1 MYFFRVEISSFDD
14 EKKVLYLIPD
24 QSDTDEHGIPFQ
36 EKLLTSSPQY
46 KEFVKETKT
55 SVVDVEY
62 TVYRTSAPIA
72 GAITDESFEQM
83 SQDNALELLDG
94 NEFSITTG
102 KSAKSS
108 GKGGNKSTYIVF
120 GMIATVIVLMIIISA
135 VTGNKGE
142 GKAGTGTTEAT
153 AEITAEIKTNEPETH
168 EAVTTEPVS
177 ATKEPEQ
184 QTSEPA
190 FVDTPPQET
199 AESITADT
207 KTAEPENVVS
217 SSSGG
222 STSSSTQ
229 SEYTISFH
237 ANGGTGTLES
247 ITSAPGQ
254 YVVLPSAD
262 AAAQNLSKEGY
273 KLIGFSDNVEI
284 NYPLYD
290 YLMPSSNI
298 TLYAVWEPQTYTVT
312 YNSNGGTG
320 SLSRAEVKYG
330 EAVPMPTEVSIYNG
344 KKVLSGWSTSEKA
357 KNALSKLTMP
367 AENLT
372 LYAVWGDKKP
382 TVKLT
387 LHYDDEVLV
396 MDKEIGT
403 TLNMLDDFG
412 VSKDGFI
419 ISGWYFDNSP
429 QRIEYLSLDSDCDV
443 YGKWERAEY
452 ITVTVDQSY
461 LNKPN
466 AKYKIAL
473 DMNGSAK
480 FTTPAVNN
488 PDDIYNHVPGCT
500 YGFARKPQKGQYGT
514 IEFYSNTE
522 YKFTDNIT
530 LYRVLNKYGGGKGTE
545 KDPYIID
552 RYDQLIYLSEHEAT
566 GYFKQ
571 TANIT
576 FPVSAERKSISTP
589 TISLGY
595 ENKYYDHFVYNGQ
608 NYTIKGLK
616 GEGGLFGRIAA
627 STIMNVRITGAR
639 ITSGGKNCGVLVNE
653 VTSYL
658 FDDENS
664 SKKFTTGNSTILN
677 CSVSGSTLSADE
689 TTEYMGGLVG
699 YGGVIKNCLASSITF
714 KSSKPVTAAGGIV
727 GNACTVKGC
736 LVNSVSAD
744 KNVTYAGG
752 IAGIARGV
760 ELAESRG
767 KTEKIGGSII
777 GCGVRTFISSAE
789 NNGGIAGM
797 TTSINTMAYI
807 KSCYVAN
814 IVLNGKHNGSIS
826 GIDGTEN
833 YRHSIAYCIVDN
845 TNGYEFI
852 GENARSSTS
861 TMVLNVPA
869 DSGLT
874 VDGVLS
880 VLNASGSGYTEWQRS
895 KDKNSGYPF
904 PGGIT
909 F

>member
-24 QSDTDEHGIPFQ
+24 QSDTDDLGVPFQ
-36 EKLLTSSPQY
+36 EKLLTNSSQY
-46 KEFVKETKT
+46 REFVKETKT

-62 TVYRTSAPIA
+62 TVYRTSAPIS
-72 GAITDESFEQM
+72 GTITDESFEQM
-83 SQDNALELLDG
+83 SQNNALELLDS

-108 GKGGNKSTYIVF
+108 GKGGNKSAFIVF
-120 GMIATVIVLMIIISA
+120 GLIAAVIVIMIIISA
-135 VTGNKGE
+135 ATGNKGKDTSE
-142 GKAGTGTTEAT
+142 TGT
-153 AEITAEIKTNEPETH
+153 AEITAEVQTNETETPET
-168 EAVTTEPVS
+168 AATDPAP
-177 ATKEPEQ
+177 ATKEPTQ
-184 QTSEPA
+184 QTSEPV
-190 FVDTPPQET
+190 FVDTPPLET
-199 AESITADT
+199 VESVSDDNTT
-207 KTAEPENVVS
+207 TAEPENVVS

-262 AAAQNLSKEGY
+262 TAAQTLSKEGY
-273 KLIGFSDNVEI
+273 KLVGFSDNVEI

-290 YLMPSSNI
+290 YLMPSNNV

-344 KKVLSGWSTSEKA
+344 KNVLSGWSTSEKA

-367 AENLT
+367 AENIT

-396 MDKEIGT
+396 IDKEIGT

-412 VSKDGFI
+412 ISKDGFI
-419 ISGWYFDNSP
+419 ISGWYFENSP

-461 LNKPN
+461 LNKPS

-473 DMNGSAK
+473 DMNGAAK

-488 PDDIYNHVPGCT
+488 PEDIYNHVPGCT
-500 YGFARKPQKGQYGT
+500 YGFARKPQNGQYGT
-514 IEFYSNTE
+514 IEFYSDTE

-552 RYDQLIYLSEHEAT
+552 RYDQLIYLSEHEAA

-576 FPVSAERKSISTP
+576 FPVSAERKPISTP
-589 TISLGY
+589 IISLGY
-595 ENKYYDHFVYNGQ
+595 ENKHYDHFVYDGQ
-608 NYTIKGLK
+608 NYTIKGIK
-616 GEGGLFGRIAA
+616 GEGGLFGGIAA
-627 STIMNVRITGAR
+627 STIMNVRIIGAK
-639 ITSGGKNCGVLVNE
+639 ITSGGNNCGVLVNE

-677 CSVSGSTLSADE
+677 CSVSDSTVSADD
-689 TTEYMGGLVG
+689 TTEFIGGIVG
-699 YGGVIKNCLASSITF
+699 YGGVIKNCIANSITF

-736 LVNSVSAD
+736 IVNSISAD

-752 IAGIARGV
+752 IAGTARGV
-760 ELAESRG
+760 ELAESRE
-767 KTEKIGGSII
+767 KMEKIGGSII

-789 NNGGIAGM
+789 NSGGIAGM

-814 IVLNGKHNGSIS
+814 IMLNGKHNGSIS

-852 GENARSSTS
+852 GENARSSTA
-861 TMVLNVPA
+861 TMVLKVPA